1 MRTHIARLIC
11 GFALTAGASFG
22 TGSLPGSMAPAAAQD
37 LPCVLPEPADAP
49 EEVPDLGPLHD
60 LATGAGTTVAVIDT
74 GVTPHP
80 QLSQLVPGADF
91 VTPAAPHPLHD
102 CDGHGTVVAGII
114 GGADYGVAPDARIV
128 AIRQTSGHFRIDPDD
143 SGSAGSLASLADAIH
158 DALNHQADVINISVV
173 SCVSPSTRV
182 DDAILRDALARAEDA
197 GAVVVAAAGNI
208 TDDCPDGSFVYPAH
222 LPTVVAVA
230 ARDGDYTLA
239 NYSVTTPEDQ
249 PAVSAIGMP
258 EAALSPTGEGFAA
271 GIYPRAQAGLEV
283 FAGTS
288 FAAPVISG
296 TAALLQER
304 FPEESPAQLRQRL
317 IRAAEPADGFI
328 DPYQAISS
336 AGPAKVTAPSEHP
349 VQVQHTEALE
359 SFAAHR
365 AIWLNVSVG
374 LFVAILLLV
383 IGLRQRSA
391 RTVREAD

>member
-1 MRTHIARLIC
+1 MRPHVARLIC
-11 GFALTAGASFG
+11 AFALAVGTLFG
-22 TGSLPGSMAPAAAQD
+22 TGAHPWSAAPAVAQD
-37 LPCVLPEPADAP
+37 LPCVLPEPAEVP
-49 EEVPDLGPLHD
+49 EERPDLGPLRD

-91 VTPAAPHPLHD
+91 VTPATPHPLHD

-143 SGSAGSLASLADAIH
+143 PGSAGSLASLAEAIH

-173 SCVSPSTRV
+173 SCISPSTRV
-182 DDAILRDALARAEDA
+182 DDAILRGALARAEDA

-230 ARDGDYTLA
+230 ARDGAYTLA

-258 EAALSPTGEGFAA
+258 EVALSPNGEGFAA

-317 IRAAEPADGFI
+317 IRAAEPAGGVI

-336 AGPAKVTAPSEHP
+336 AGPAQNAAPSEHP
-349 VQVQHTEALE
+349 VQVQHTETLE
-359 SFAAHR
+359 SFALHR
-365 AIWLNVSVG
+365 ATWLSVSIS
-374 LFVAILLLV
+374 LFVALLV
-383 IGLRQRSA
+383 LVVGLSRRSVHNSA
-391 RTVREAD
+391 GH